1 MKIKSLS
8 IYCIII
14 FCTVFVS
21 CATFPANQISFDL
34 SSDTIPVMLNK
45 QKTESKTKLFS
56 LASAYTKNV
65 VTISGNKNQ
74 PSTTI
79 ANDNNEG
86 EPLNKQLSKLFIQ
99 DPKWM
104 IADKL
109 DLSVSRNFIF
119 IVGSIDK
126 IRYQTALDIK
136 TPVGEE
142 K

>member
-1 MKIKSLS
+1 MKIKSLALL
-8 IYCIII
+8 
-14 FCTVFVS
+14 FVLCS
-21 CATFPANQISFDL
+21 FFIGCATFPSNQISFDL
-34 SSDTIPVMLNK
+34 SNNTIPVMLNT
-45 QKTESKTKLFS
+45 QKTEVKTKTFS
-56 LASAYTKNV
+56 LISAYTKNV
-65 VTISGNKNQ
+65 ISIAGNKNQ
-74 PSTTI
+74 PNATI

-86 EPLNKQLSKLFIQ
+86 EPLNKQLNKLFIQ

-104 IADKL
+104 MADKI

-136 TPVGEE
+136 TPIGEE